1 MTTEIKQL
9 TKKVEG
15 VVSELT
21 LLVDH
26 PDYWIV
32 KRNMKA
38 IRRAAKVLVETIT
51 WGDLTKGCPACG
63 SKPGGCEYC
72 NGRGRVN
79 KQMYDFREQI
89 LP

>member
-1 MTTEIKQL
+1 MKTEIKEL
-9 TKKVEG
+9 TNKVEG
-15 VVSELT
+15 VVAELT

-38 IRRAAKVLVETIT
+38 IRRAAKVLAETIT
-51 WGDLTKGCPACG
+51 WGELTKTCPACG
-63 SKPGGCEYC
+63 NKPDGCEYC
-72 NGRGRVN
+72 NGRGKVN
-79 KQMYDFREQI
+79 KQMHDFREQI